1 MRTAAPGALDPAA
14 RVGDGVSAAAPAKV
28 IPLRKLRRLVTLAAR
43 PDRMLPSRSN
53 AAGWYPAAFARAKHR
68 AVPHVARCA
77 GSGYVFASE
86 ADRRSGARTAN
97 RGQAMNFLQ
106 VLFSFHGRINRAK
119 YWLAVLFWTVVDIV
133 VFAVMGGMLV
143 KDIVALGSEPSGG
156 DIVRVILSFGV
167 SVILVCLLVFVP
179 MIVSGF
185 AIGIKR
191 LHDRDQS
198 GWWILLFYFGPAV
211 ASALAHN
218 SDSGASALLLSL
230 VSLGISIWAIVVLG
244 FLRGTRGPN
253 RYGPDPLGADVGTVA
268 PSQA

>member
-1 MRTAAPGALDPAA
+1 
-14 RVGDGVSAAAPAKV
+14 
-28 IPLRKLRRLVTLAAR
+28 
-43 PDRMLPSRSN
+43 
-53 AAGWYPAAFARAKHR
+53 
-68 AVPHVARCA
+68 
-77 GSGYVFASE
+77 
-86 ADRRSGARTAN
+86 
-97 RGQAMNFLQ
+97 MNFLQ

-119 YWLAVLFWTVVDIV
+119 YWLAIVFWTVVDMV

-143 KDIVALGSEPSGG
+143 RDIVALGSEPSGA
-156 DIVRVILSFGV
+156 DILGVILSFGFSIIV
-167 SVILVCLLVFVP
+167 VLLVVFVP

-218 SDSGASALLLSL
+218 SESGAAAVLSL
-230 VSLGISIWAIVVLG
+230 VGFGISIWAIVVLG

-253 RYGPDPLGADVGTVA
+253 SYGPDPLGGNVAVA